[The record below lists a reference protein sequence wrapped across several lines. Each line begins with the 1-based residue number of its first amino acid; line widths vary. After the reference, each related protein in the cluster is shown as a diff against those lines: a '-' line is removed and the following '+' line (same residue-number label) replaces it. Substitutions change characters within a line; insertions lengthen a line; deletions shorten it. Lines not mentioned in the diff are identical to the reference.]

1 MRSSVGPRLLLSVA
15 LFVIQWSAANAQ
27 TGGDDPIARM
37 REANRQMQ
45 LDIDRMRLESE
56 RRQLEANRLI
66 DDMTVSRRNREQ
78 QQRLKEAL
86 EATEDAAA
94 AAKTAA
100 KKANDDAADRLE
112 EIQRDARN
120 TRNNVYFGITL
131 AALTLATYTLIN
143 KHGGETQMKTPQ
155 KDGIVAMLIS
165 ILAMIA
171 TVIISEGHHYSMD
184 LLHNI
189 LYILH
194 VSYKFDDRQYLFNFR
209 TSYVLFVFICTFAYG
224 LTTYLQI
231 TKLRRNPEDTSK
243 KITGGTC

>member
-1 MRSSVGPRLLLSVA
+1 MRSSAGPRLLLSVA
-15 LFVIQWSAANAQ
+15 LFAIQCSSANAQ

-37 REANRQMQ
+37 LDANRQMQ

-66 DDMTVSRRNREQ
+66 DDMTARRRNRDQ
-78 QQRLKEAL
+78 QQRLNEAL
-86 EATEDAAA
+86 EVAENAAA

-100 KKANDDAADRLE
+100 RKANDDAADRLE

-120 TRNNVYFGITL
+120 TRNNVYFGVTL

-171 TVIISEGHHYSMD
+171 TVIISEGHHYSID

-194 VSYKFDDRQYLFNFR
+194 VSYKFDDGQYLFNFR
-209 TSYVLFVFICTFAYG
+209 TSYVLFVLICTFAYG

-231 TKLRRNPEDTSK
+231 TKLRRSPENTSK
-243 KITGGTC
+243 KITDGTC